1 MKWMKN
7 LERTKGGVKAR
18 SVWRT
23 LLMYLAKNFRG
34 NRKLR
39 RCQKKIK
46 MWSEKGSKQSE
57 S

>member
-39 RCQKKIK
+39 RCQK
-46 MWSEKGSKQSE
+46 
-57 S
+57 